1 MGREEHCIHAQDWGK
16 VLELVDSHDK
26 EIYGNGKPG
35 LRDSVT
41 ELTIEMKSLS
51 TTVHDLS
58 TNVSAMLKYV
68 NETAGENRER
78 ENQKKNKLTS
88 WQITGIIFG
97 IVFGCVTAYN
107 VYTNIKEKRENKLV
121 QNWMQ
126 LWDFSPITRGGQPIL
141 DTSKFQIKTEP
152 PIE

>member
-68 NETAGENRER
+68 NETTGENREK
-78 ENQKKNKLTS
+78 ENNYLHYDSLQAET
-88 WQITGIIFG
+88 
-97 IVFGCVTAYN
+97 Y
-107 VYTNIKEKRENKLV
+107 
-121 QNWMQ
+121 
-126 LWDFSPITRGGQPIL
+126 
-141 DTSKFQIKTEP
+141 
-152 PIE
+152 